1 MSSFIQSSA
10 TVHGYL
16 RGGNRRS
23 AGLTALRRPSP
34 DRRRAG
40 PTPHGERGVG
50 GQTSGRQEHRANHPV
65 RHFTQ
70 SPSIL
75 FPVVK
80 HFLPS
85 RIKSY
90 SYLTFKICSTIKK
103 VTLLFNINSIFT
115 FQYKLLLI
123 FYTLSISILSLIP
136 MSNTQPAL
144 LTEGVVLQTNSSS
157 RVD

>member
-16 RGGNRRS
+16 RGGSRRS

-80 HFLPS
+80 HFLPFT
-85 RIKSY
+85 IKSY

-115 FQYKLLLI
+115 SLHLTFKICSTIKNYLTFQYKLYLY
-123 FYTLSISILSLIP
+123 FSI
-136 MSNTQPAL
+136 
-144 LTEGVVLQTNSSS
+144 
-157 RVD
+157 